1 MARNRRKRLPVD
13 PVIAQIASLSHE
25 GRGIAQLNNK
35 TTFIDGALPGEEV
48 LFKYQR
54 QRARYDEGKVV
65 EITKPSPER
74 IAARCQH
81 FGVCGGCSLQHIDT
95 QSQIQHK
102 QSVLIEQL
110 QHIGNV
116 RPEQVLPPLTGPEWG
131 YRHKARLG
139 VKYVEKKQKVLV
151 GFREKFSP
159 FIAELQHCDVLHPSV
174 GGILEDLQG
183 MIRELSIYKQIPQIE
198 VAVAENI
205 TALVFRHLA
214 SFTDADLERLKNFS
228 QEHHIDLYLQSAGLE
243 SVVPLLPGQTTPLS
257 YSLPDHSIEIIFWP
271 TDFTQVNYE
280 INRAMINR
288 AIEML
293 ELNEADH
300 VLDLFCGLGNF
311 SLPLARKAAYV
322 IGVEG
327 DANLI
332 ERAKFNAQHN
342 GINNVE
348 FYTVNLA
355 DEDLQASFLQ
365 QNIQKLLLDPPRT
378 GALEI
383 INRLDFKKIDKVV
396 YVSCNP
402 ATLARD
408 AGVLVKDKGFRLQ
421 QAGVMDMFPH
431 TTHAESIALF
441 VR

>member
-1 MARNRRKRLPVD
+1 
-13 PVIAQIASLSHE
+13 
-25 GRGIAQLNNK
+25 
-35 TTFIDGALPGEEV
+35 
-48 LFKYQR
+48 
-54 QRARYDEGKVV
+54 
-65 EITKPSPER
+65 
-74 IAARCQH
+74 
-81 FGVCGGCSLQHIDT
+81 VCGGCSLQHIDT

-365 QNIQKLLLDPPRT
+365 QDIQKLLLDPPRT

-431 TTHAESIALF
+431 TTHAEYIALF